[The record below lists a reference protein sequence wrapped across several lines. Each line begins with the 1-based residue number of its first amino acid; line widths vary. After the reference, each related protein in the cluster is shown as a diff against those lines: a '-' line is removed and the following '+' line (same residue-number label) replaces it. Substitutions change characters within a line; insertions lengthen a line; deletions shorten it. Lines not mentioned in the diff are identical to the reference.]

1 MDIEESTSDVWARVI
16 HVTWD
21 SCAWRDRVLDSR
33 RRRPG
38 HAPTQARPA
47 TTPLDECLARSD
59 QSGARPNRGDER
71 EGAFQDLFPVERF
84 NELARQGTAG
94 QKLAAILEAT
104 KPESIYFTGNQSGRG
119 AVAVYDLAD
128 GSQVP
133 AVGEPWFLTFD
144 AHIEYSLAISG
155 EEMQKANLDD
165 VIKRWA

>member
-1 MDIEESTSDVWARVI
+1 MLALTEETNVK
-16 HVTWD
+16 
-21 SCAWRDRVLDSR
+21 VLFKIS
-33 RRRPG
+33 
-38 HAPTQARPA
+38 
-47 TTPLDECLARSD
+47 
-59 QSGARPNRGDER
+59 
-71 EGAFQDLFPVERF
+71 FPVERF

-133 AVGEPWFLTFD
+133 AMGEPWFLTFD
-144 AHIEYSLAISG
+144 AHIEYSVAISG
-155 EEMQKANLDD
+155 QEMQKANLDD